1 MALDGISIHALV
13 HEFNQLLL
21 NGKINKISQPEREE
35 LLITVNTQNGNKRL
49 LISANAS
56 LPFMY
61 ITDDNKPA
69 PATAP
74 GFCMLLRKHIGA
86 GRIIKISQLG
96 LERAVRF
103 KIQHLNEMGDI
114 TFKYLYVEIRGKH
127 SNIIF
132 CNEDNM
138 ILDSIKHVP
147 SSVSSVREVLPGRDY
162 FIPTQEGKV
171 NPLDS
176 DEDFIKNTVLKR
188 SDSVFKAIMSSFI
201 GISPT
206 IANEI
211 CYRAGIDSDASC
223 ASLFD
228 EHKNAFFNAFR
239 QLMNQVADNEYEYNI
254 IINQSK
260 GEPVEYAP
268 VKLSMYKDME
278 IRICESMSQVLV
290 DYYSKRN
297 QYTNIRQKSSDLR
310 KIISNHIER
319 ASKKLDLQTKQ
330 LKDTEKKDKYK
341 IYGELL
347 HTYGYEAKPKDK
359 SITVL
364 NYYTNEELT
373 IPLDPDYNATENAK
387 RYFDKYAKLKRTA
400 EALDTYIEQ
409 SRQELELLQTIETA
423 LNIAETETDLSDIR
437 RELVDYGFIKKHTG
451 GKKEKSKK
459 SKPLHFVD
467 DNGFDIYVGKNNYQ
481 NDELTFKFATGND
494 WWFHTKK
501 IHGSHVIVKT
511 NGKELPDS
519 TYEYAAELA
528 AYYSSGRDTD
538 KVEID
543 YLQKKNVKKPASAVA
558 GFVVYYTNYSMV
570 VSPTLEHVKLVSQE

>member
-13 HEFNQLLL
+13 HEFNENLL
-21 NGKINKISQPEREE
+21 NGKINKISQPEKEE
-35 LLITVNTQNGNKRL
+35 LLITINTQNGNKRL

-61 ITDDNKPA
+61 ITSDNKPA

-86 GRIIKISQLG
+86 GRIIEISQME

-114 TFKYLYVEIRGKH
+114 TFKYLYVEIMGKH

-132 CNEDNM
+132 CNEENM
-138 ILDSIKHVP
+138 ILDAIKHVP
-147 SSVSSVREVLPGRDY
+147 SSVSSVREVLPGREY
-162 FIPTQEGKV
+162 FIPAQEGKV
-171 NPLDS
+171 NPLTVS
-176 DEDFIKNTVLKR
+176 EDYFKNTVLKK
-188 SDSVFKAIMSSFI
+188 SGSIYKAIMSSFI

-211 CYRAGIDSDASC
+211 CYRAGIDSDASL

-228 EHKNAFFNAFR
+228 EHKNA
-239 QLMNQVADNEYEYNI
+239 LYNSFSDLIKDVDSNNYNYNVI
-254 IINQSK
+254 IDEVK
-260 GEPVEYAP
+260 GEPIEYAP
-268 VKLSMYKDME
+268 ITLTMYQDKSSKSY
-278 IRICESMSQVLV
+278 ESMSEVLV
-290 DYYSKRN
+290 DFYAKRN

-319 ASKKLDLQTKQ
+319 ASKKLDLQLKQ
-330 LKDTEKKDKYK
+330 LKDTEKRDKYK

-347 HTYGYEAKPKDK
+347 HTYGYEAKPQDK
-359 SITVL
+359 SITVI
-364 NYYTNEELT
+364 NYYNNEELT
-373 IPLDPDYNATENAK
+373 IPLDPDLSASENAK

-409 SRQELELLQTIETA
+409 SKQELELLQSIETS
-423 LNIAETETDLSDIR
+423 LNIAETETDLADIR
-437 RELVDYGFIKKHTG
+437 RELSDHGFIKKHSG
-451 GKKEKSKK
+451 SKKEKVKK
-459 SKPLHFVD
+459 SKPLHFID

-519 TYEYAAELA
+519 SYEYAAELA

-570 VSPTLEHVKLVSQE
+570 VTPTLEHVKLVSQE